1 MKLAE
6 LLIEKV
12 VQVGDKLPSRGK
24 PEQKA
29 RAFDKPGEHDRSAL
43 KKRKGQYHAIE
54 MTDEGDSIQVLVMR
68 DDIDHG
74 EYHGINVIFRP
85 DHTVDFVAADHISRE
100 QLDAD
105 EGEIRRAAE
114 RGLDDPDTPGIYD
127 GLGGKSHKR
136 GKGKLSFDIKK
147 K

>member
-1 MKLAE
+1 MKIAE
-6 LLIEKV
+6 LLSEKV
-12 VQVGDKLPSRGK
+12 VQVGDKFPPRGK
-24 PEQKA
+24 PEKKA

-43 KKRKGQYHAIE
+43 KKRKGNYVAVE
-54 MTDEGDSIQVLVMR
+54 MTDEGDSIQVLVQR
-68 DDIDHG
+68 DDIDRG
-74 EYHGINVIFRP
+74 DYHGINVIFRP
-85 DHTVDFVAADHISRE
+85 DFTVDFLADDHISQE

-114 RGLDDPDTPGIYD
+114 KGLDDPDTPGIYD

-136 GKGKLSFDIKK
+136 GKGELSFPIKK